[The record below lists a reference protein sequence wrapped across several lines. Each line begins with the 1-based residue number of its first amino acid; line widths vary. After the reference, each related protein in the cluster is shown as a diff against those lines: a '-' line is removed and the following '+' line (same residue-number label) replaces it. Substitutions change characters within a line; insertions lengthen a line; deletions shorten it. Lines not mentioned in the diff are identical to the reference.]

1 VPEVFVDYLRGVN
14 ASPNPDAA
22 VSDDVFIRAAQTVA
36 MVSLGKNLVPQ
47 DFTPHEATEAL
58 KKDEAVDQA
67 RILLDRLIASGVIE
81 RRTPGGQVIL
91 RFNLDPAAEY
101 LAAIRRLFSMKAAS
115 RKEWQ
120 TYLSSLEQTE
130 GYPRDPEGYLM
141 ALATCYKAY
150 RREFSLPDVVFPWEE
165 AAEPPSSNCA
175 STPQKSPTAAPRRP
189 PRAKS

>member
-1 VPEVFVDYLRGVN
+1 MPAG
-14 ASPNPDAA
+14 
-22 VSDDVFIRAAQTVA
+22 RAC
-36 MVSLGKNLVPQ
+36 GR
-47 DFTPHEATEAL
+47 

-67 RILLDRLIASGVIE
+67 RVLLDRLIASGVIE

-120 TYLSSLEQTE
+120 TYLSSLERTE
-130 GYPRDPEGYLM
+130 GYPREPEGYLM

-150 RREFSLPDVVFPWEE
+150 RREFSLPDAVFPWEE
-165 AAEPPSSNCA
+165 TAEPPSSNCA